1 MQAKSW
7 SVPNVCSQDLSGI
20 VFIWQTSV
28 AGGAWS
34 CMLSY
39 GTFSSLLIAV
49 SHLVIKITR
58 IHIFYILEQKEII
71 LFISTFLWYFC
82 KEIMSTLLPLALAFF
97 STFLISRGVFLFM
110 IRYLVFSYIA
120 VSDRINW
127 TPKESTVL
135 SMTVFSSFRK
145 VLHLKRWSHDAFNRE
160 RNLVFGVS
168 GESKGANLHLKY
180 KVSKQEMW
188 ARLIFK

>member
-1 MQAKSW
+1 M
-7 SVPNVCSQDLSGI
+7 VLR
-20 VFIWQTSV
+20 
-28 AGGAWS
+28 S
-34 CMLSY
+34 CVLSY
-39 GTFSSLLIAV
+39 RTFSSLLITV

-71 LFISTFLWYFC
+71 LFISAFLWYFC
-82 KEIMSTLLPLALAFF
+82 KEIMTTLLPLALACL
-97 STFLISRGVFLFM
+97 STFLISRGIFLFM

-127 TPKESTVL
+127 TLKESTVL
-135 SMTVFSSFRK
+135 SLTVFSSFPK
-145 VLHLKRWSHDAFNRE
+145 VLHFQQWSHDAFNRE

-168 GESKGANLHLKY
+168 GEMKGANLHLKY

-188 ARLIFK
+188 VRLIFK